1 MSINFTNMETIKNN
15 GNNILKNEDKY
26 FYIMVTNKKIKILS
40 QSRDNS
46 ESKKDVIEYFNSKID
61 QLISRDENNYPS
73 LYKLTIKKVS
83 KEEKEYAKNSNVID
97 VGGPLKIIIQEVK
110 IKIKK
115 NKISLIVDD
124 KTDGSNVIFIDNKFL
139 KKNDSINDK
148 ILKKISSK
156 YYYTQI
162 NSFSLNKISHF
173 I

>member
-1 MSINFTNMETIKNN
+1 MSKETIKNN
-15 GNNILKNEDKY
+15 GNNILKNEDNY
-26 FYIMVTNKKIKILS
+26 FYIMVTNRKIKILS

-46 ESKKDVIEYFNSKID
+46 ESKKEVILYFNTKID
-61 QLISRDENNYPS
+61 QLIDRDESKYPS

-83 KEEKEYAKNSNVID
+83 KQEKEYAKNSNIID
-97 VGGPLKIIIQEVK
+97 IGGPLKIILQEVK

-115 NKISLIVDD
+115 NKISLKVDD
-124 KTDGSNVIFIDNKFL
+124 NIGGSNVIFIDNKFL

-156 YYYTQI
+156 YYSTQI

-173 I
+173 N

>member
-1 MSINFTNMETIKNN
+1 METIKNN

-61 QLISRDENNYPS
+61 QLINKDENNYPS

>member
-1 MSINFTNMETIKNN
+1 METIKNN
-15 GNNILKNEDKY
+15 GNNILKNENKY

-61 QLISRDENNYPS
+61 QLINKDENNYPS

-115 NKISLIVDD
+115 NKISFIVDD

-156 YYYTQI
+156 YYHTQI